1 MRLSLG
7 QLVYTSFS
15 GMGFKTLASRQIP
28 PEIEQAFEEQIV
40 SQYWN
45 AYNPPG
51 SGYRAAYLYQVTP
64 EHTLFGWV
72 YNDGK
77 DDIGRGDVPYFICYY
92 LAAPLLDFE
101 LENIFACLQKGPLT
115 AIDRH
120 DSVSYLD
127 TIVVRNVTDYHPV
140 RPGVVIPVAVRKHS
154 SINLQQT
161 ERIDIFVPL
170 QELEIANN
178 SGDLG
183 LEYQINNLGNSQPYI
198 VEQQVIEDR
207 IFIPSPSPLI
217 EDIEPTAIEI
227 VESQTFTSLPS
238 QLITERIRVQE
249 VVTSKTIDKIVINSP
264 GDRPVNNRIRSQVV
278 ADPKSGAVN
287 LPAAKRT
294 QRLLL
299 IGIAATAIAL
309 TASIAALVQQV
320 KFTPDRS
327 PPLPTPTVSQPNVY
341 KTFADVPNVPQ
352 GLFYYGGAT
361 TFAPVRFSNL
371 ASAINQAHPQFQLRY
386 AENIGTNPGAGTAI
400 GMLLSGEVSFVQ
412 SSRPIKERELEQ
424 AKARGFELEQV
435 PVAIDAIVFY
445 VNPQVKIPGLS
456 LPQLKGIFTG
466 KITNWQQVGGPN
478 LAIVPFTRNPE
489 TSGTVDIVKTKVLA
503 GGEFSQNV
511 QTVKTTSES
520 IQKVAQNPGGIGFAS
535 VAQVIAQKAI
545 YPLPLSI
552 DNSRNFVSPVVGS
565 YPQAKLNKA
574 ALTDGSYPLNR
585 KLFIVIKKDGKSD
598 EVAGIAYA
606 NFLLSAQGQN
616 QIDRSGFIPILAD
629 K

>member
-15 GMGFKTLASRQIP
+15 GMGFKALASPQIP
-28 PEIEQAFEEQIV
+28 PEIERAFEERIV

-51 SGYRAAYLYQVTP
+51 SGYRAAYLHQITP

-101 LENIFACLQKGPLT
+101 LENIFTCLHKGPLT

-120 DSVSYLD
+120 NFAGSLD
-127 TIVVRNVTDYHPV
+127 TIIVKNVTDYQPV

-154 SINLQQT
+154 SMNLLQA

-183 LEYQINNLGNSQPYI
+183 LEYQINNPGSSQTHTVGE
-198 VEQQVIEDR
+198 VEIIEGQT
-207 IFIPSPSPLI
+207 FTSSPSQLI

-227 VESQTFTSLPS
+227 IEGKTFTTSPA
-238 QLITERIRVQE
+238 QLITERIRIQE

-264 GDRPVNNRIRSQVV
+264 GDRPVNSRIRSEVV
-278 ADPKSGAVN
+278 VDPRSGVAN

-309 TASIAALVQQV
+309 AASIAAIVQQV
-320 KFTPDRS
+320 KFTPDR
-327 PPLPTPTVSQPNVY
+327 PPASPTVSQPNFY

-386 AENIGTNPGAGTAI
+386 AENIGTNPGSGTAI

-412 SSRPIKERELEQ
+412 SSRPLKDRELEQ
-424 AKARGFELEQV
+424 AKARGFELVEI

-456 LPQLKGIFTG
+456 LSQVKDIFTG
-466 KITNWQQVGGPN
+466 KITNWQQVGGPD
-478 LAIVPFTRNPE
+478 LAIVPFTRDPE
-489 TSGTVDIVKTKVLA
+489 TSGTVDVVKIKVLA
-503 GGEFSQNV
+503 GGEFSRNV
-511 QTVKTTSES
+511 RTVKTTSES
-520 IQKVAQNPGGIGFAS
+520 LQKVAQTPGGIGFGSA
-535 VAQVIAQKAI
+535 AQVVNQRTV
-545 YPLPLSI
+545 YPLGLSI
-552 DNSRNFVSPVVGS
+552 DNSDSFVSPVVGY
-565 YPQAKLNKA
+565 YPPLEPIEA
-574 ALTDGSYPLNR
+574 ALINGYYPLTR
-585 KLFIVIKKDGKSD
+585 KLFIVLKKDGKSD
-598 EVAGIAYA
+598 ELAGIAYA

-616 QIDRSGFIPILAD
+616 QIDRAGFIPITSD